1 MPGDEVITVDIIAQA
16 RLSRLFSFNQA
27 QLWSVNQ
34 DITRLVQQ
42 KVRQAQVVVNKDN
55 LPKTTA
61 KLAELLGFEAISF
74 MEQTHQSMEG
84 FISAEM
90 GESLTEW
97 LDPPPRPRLVAHL
110 CASDKGCAKLA
121 QTAVK
126 PQPLADVTN
135 RHDIF

>member
-1 MPGDEVITVDIIAQA
+1 M
-16 RLSRLFSFNQA
+16 
-27 QLWSVNQ
+27 NQ

-97 LDPPPRPRLVAHL
+97 LDPPP
-110 CASDKGCAKLA
+110 SDKGCAKLA

-126 PQPLADVTN
+126 PQPLADITN